1 MEKRSESI
9 EEVLDFVEHAKMTK
23 PYFKSMKIDV
33 IAKEL
38 KYNRK
43 KLKKI
48 LKLMQVLET
57 AKIGAVLDYRKLG
70 LDTYI
75 LEIKP
80 KKTSNAFK
88 VLELLSDFEGIFS
101 AYLISSDCLTIKAKI
116 KVKPKNLEKM
126 LFELEKHLKGYAEP
140 IVTIPVW
147 KTYAE
152 QCIPTSENMPT
163 KTLKVD
169 ERDWE
174 ILKMLVRNSQVKLR
188 DISKKLKI
196 SEPSVYSRL
205 KRIRNSGVILGYEP
219 TNIWKNVPKE
229 MYKPRL
235 MRTMITAR
243 IDPKEIPKVI
253 DWILKSKYAPG
264 LRSAYETYG
273 EENFNFS
280 IVTGKAMDLESFVEE
295 LVKKFSFRK
304 LDVGVMLGMK
314 WKHHA
319 LEYSHVKPD

>member
-9 EEVLDFVEHAKMTK
+9 QELLDFIGYVKMTK
-23 PYFKSMKIDV
+23 PYFKSMKIDEM
-33 IAKEL
+33 AKEL

-43 KLKKI
+43 KLKKM
-48 LKLMQVLET
+48 LKLMQTLET

-80 KKTSNAFK
+80 KKAGNAFK
-88 VLELLSDFEGIFS
+88 VLELLSDFEGVFS
-101 AYLISSDCLTIKAKI
+101 AYLISSDCLTIKVKF

-126 LFELEKHLKGYAEP
+126 LYALEKHLRGYTEP

-147 KTYAE
+147 KTYVE
-152 QCIPTSENMPT
+152 QCIPVTEKMPN
-163 KTLKVD
+163 KILKVD

-174 ILKMLVRNSQVKLR
+174 MLKMLVRNSQVKLR

-205 KRIRNSGVILGYEP
+205 KRIRNSGIILGYEA
-219 TNIWKNVPKE
+219 TNIWKNVPKGQFNP
-229 MYKPRL
+229 KL
-235 MRTMITAR
+235 MRTMISAK

-253 DWILKSKYAPG
+253 KWILDSKYAPG
-264 LRSAYETYG
+264 IRSAYETYG
-273 EENFNFS
+273 DENFSFS
-280 IVTGKAMDLESFVEE
+280 MVTGKVFELERFIEE
-295 LVKKFSFRK
+295 LTKKFNFRK

-319 LEYSHVKPD
+319 LGYEFVKP